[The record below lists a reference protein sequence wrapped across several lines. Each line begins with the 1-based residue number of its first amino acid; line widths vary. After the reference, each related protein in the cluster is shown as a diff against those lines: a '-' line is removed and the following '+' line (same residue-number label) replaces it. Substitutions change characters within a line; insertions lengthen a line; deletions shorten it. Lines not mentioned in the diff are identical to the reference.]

1 MSLIS
6 KTPGVMGGRACVDG
20 TRIPVASV
28 VSFGAAPEAM
38 AAYPVLTRAQVD
50 AAFAYAAVHPEELVE
65 QLDECCEKAR
75 DVALEEAARFVDGC
89 PEDWEP
95 GRIADRIRAM
105 KKGPTDGE

>member
-50 AAFAYAAVHPEELVE
+50 AAFAYAAGHPEELVE
-65 QLDECCEKAR
+65 PLDECCEKAR
-75 DVALEEAARFVDGC
+75 DAALDDATIACRTFRALAPDVVDACVA
-89 PEDWEP
+89 
-95 GRIADRIRAM
+95 RIRSL
-105 KKGPTDGE
+105 KGGGT